1 MGKRLTAALCAVN
14 IILLMIIL
22 IDPAIPSRKEDNAV
36 SGKKSEQTSVSTG
49 SSMGAAEYSSFTE
62 ATSATRAAGSSSFEV
77 IAGADTNTSVTSD
90 LPPSST
96 EERVFDESH
105 LSFEVITEV
114 DTNTT
119 VLPPSSAEKKVYDE
133 SNVGR
138 PTLEDFEWYWRFE
151 DIPRNAVILEKP
163 EDISGRWKAM
173 NYFVN
178 KADMSDKGMKGLL
191 NVDIRAGDGSAEVVY
206 DWYMMC
212 YDNSEW
218 EDETA
223 MDDIISNTSVSQGSL
238 RGANQYGTVSID
250 RFWQN
255 GDIQYGLG
263 SLSLDNG
270 NFAYLILVRE

>member
-90 LPPSST
+90 LPPSS
-96 EERVFDESH
+96 
-105 LSFEVITEV
+105 
-114 DTNTT
+114 
-119 VLPPSSAEKKVYDE
+119 AEKKVYDE

-138 PTLEDFEWYWRFE
+138 PTLEDFEWYWSFE
-151 DIPRNAVILEKP
+151 DIPANAVILEKP

-173 NYFVN
+173 NYFIY
-178 KADMSDKGMKGLL
+178 DSDKSYMGMKGLL

-206 DWYMMC
+206 DWYRM
-212 YDNSEW
+212 YYEQSEW

-223 MDDIISNTSVSQGSL
+223 MDDIVFNSSVSEGTI
-238 RGANQYGTVSID
+238 RGANQYGTVSIG

>member
-1 MGKRLTAALCAVN
+1 MN

-22 IDPAIPSRKEDNAV
+22 IDPAIPSRKEDNSV
-36 SGKKSEQTSVSTG
+36 TDKKIEQTSVST
-49 SSMGAAEYSSFTE
+49 SSSNGADEYSAFTE
-62 ATSATRAAGSSSFEV
+62 ATSAPRAESSYSFEIIAGS
-77 IAGADTNTSVTSD
+77 AANTSADS
-90 LPPSST
+90 PA
-96 EERVFDESH
+96 
-105 LSFEVITEV
+105 
-114 DTNTT
+114 
-119 VLPPSSAEKKVYDE
+119 SAEARVYDE

-138 PTLEDFEWYWRFE
+138 PTLDDFDWYWSFE
-151 DIPRNAVILEKP
+151 NIPQNAVILNKP

-212 YDNSEW
+212 YDYSEW

-223 MDDIISNTSVSQGSL
+223 MDDIVFNTSVSQGSL

>member
-1 MGKRLTAALCAVN
+1 MIYMGKKLTAVLCAVN

-36 SGKKSEQTSVSTG
+36 SSKKSEQTSVTTG
-49 SSMGAAEYSSFTE
+49 TDMRAAEYSSFTE
-62 ATSATRAAGSSSFEV
+62 ATTATRAESTFSFEV
-77 IAGADTNTSVTSD
+77 IGGADTNTSV
-90 LPPSST
+90 LPPAST
-96 EERVFDESH
+96 EAR
-105 LSFEVITEV
+105 
-114 DTNTT
+114 
-119 VLPPSSAEKKVYDE
+119 VYDE

-138 PTLEDFEWYWRFE
+138 PTLDDFEWYWSFE

-178 KADMSDKGMKGLL
+178 KSDMSDKGMKGLL
-191 NVDIRAGDGSAEVVY
+191 NVDIMAGDGSAEVVY

-212 YDNSEW
+212 YDQSEW

-223 MDDIISNTSVSQGSL
+223 MDDIVFNASVSQGTL
-238 RGANQYGTVSID
+238 RGANQYGVLSID
-250 RFWQN
+250 RFWQYE
-255 GDIQYGLG
+255 DIQYGMG